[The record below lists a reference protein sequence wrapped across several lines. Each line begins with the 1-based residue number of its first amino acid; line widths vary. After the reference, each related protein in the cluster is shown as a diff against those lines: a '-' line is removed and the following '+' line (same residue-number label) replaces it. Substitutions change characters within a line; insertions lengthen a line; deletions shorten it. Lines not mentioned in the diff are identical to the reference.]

1 MPLSSGDRL
10 GPYEIL
16 APIGAGGMGE
26 VYKARDTRLD
36 RTVAVKI
43 LPAEMGSDPARRRRF
58 EQEARAVAALNHPNI
73 VVVYDVG
80 VQDDVVFL
88 VQELVDGEPLR
99 SLIDRGELTLRTSIA
114 LASQIADGLAAAH
127 RAGIVHRDLKPE
139 NIMVTSQGRA
149 KILDFGLARQSG
161 AFSGDAE
168 ERTKT
173 LAHTQEGAIL
183 GTLGYMSPE
192 QVRGKTADARSDIF
206 SFGAVFYEML
216 GGKRA
221 FASDSAADT
230 LSAILKDD
238 PADLPDSVPTGAKQV
253 ALHCLEKNPESR
265 FQSAQDLAFAI
276 HSLSG
281 SSTSSAPALEA
292 APSAPSRRTPWLLA
306 VTAVAGILAGVL
318 VSARVASRPAIDLQK
333 QHHTRL
339 VSEFSGDAE
348 PVWAA
353 DGKSFAYTG
362 PSDLL
367 IQNLDATAPTALHSF
382 RAADQVSPFFSPD
395 GTHVWYTAAT
405 DNRSVWSIGAAGGDP
420 QPVLRNLG
428 GFSGLEGVALSP
440 DGRSLI
446 VAAVSGNQTTLNIS
460 SPPGSPLQPFPGAP
474 NVSATFSRARLRFSH
489 DGSKL
494 LAVFMGTRR
503 SQDNGL
509 WVVAWPPGKGAAR
522 RIHPGLSNQTIDSAD
537 WLLDNRHMVVTTIP
551 ADNSLSGGG
560 LFLIDSESDSI
571 WPLAADNA
579 DAAEVAVGPDG
590 RILYERRIA
599 PYDLVQI
606 PVDGSAPRELLA
618 SDWAEAF
625 GAWSRTAD
633 EFVYVSDRGGQS
645 AVWISSGDG
654 SWQRRIVT
662 SQDVGEPA
670 GVSFRSPEF
679 SPDGKRICFIAGRR
693 VWVSPASGGQP
704 TPVTPADQ
712 TAITPSWS
720 ADGRWIAY
728 NTTDALMKIQV
739 GSSAPPVKI
748 LARTA
753 LVAAA
758 WSPDGKWITAGV
770 DGQVGVVSADGKEK
784 RVVFKREYG
793 PSALGWSRDGSTLY
807 LLDGG
812 LGDPVHLYAADMTK
826 GGAERVLANYPPMGG
841 FYSEMFEA
849 SARLSLSRDGKYLLA
864 PRFDLRCSVWL
875 IEGVEPPRSF
885 WQRLL
890 K

>member
-1 MPLSSGDRL
+1 MPLSAGDRL

-43 LPAEMGSDPARRRRF
+43 LPAELSADPGRRRRF

-73 VVVYDVG
+73 VAVFDVG
-80 VQDDVVFL
+80 VQDEVAFL
-88 VQELVDGEPLR
+88 VQELVAGEPLR
-99 SLIDRGELTLRTSIA
+99 NLIERGELTLRTTIA
-114 LASQIADGLAAAH
+114 LAGQIAEGLAAAH

-139 NIMVTSQGRA
+139 NIMVTSEGRA

-173 LAHTQEGAIL
+173 LVQTQEGAIL

-230 LSAILKDD
+230 LSAILKED
-238 PADLPDSVPTGAKQV
+238 PADLPDSVPAGARQV
-253 ALHCLEKNPESR
+253 ALHCLEKNPDNR

-276 HSLSG
+276 HALSG
-281 SSTSSAPALEA
+281 TSVSSVPALEA
-292 APSAPSRRTPWLLA
+292 TRGAPSRRKPWLLA
-306 VTAVAGILAGVL
+306 ATAAAGIAAGVL
-318 VSARVASRPAIDLQK
+318 VSARVASRPALDLQK
-333 QHHTRL
+333 QHHTLL
-339 VSEFSGDAE
+339 VSEFSGDPE
-348 PVWAA
+348 PRWAP
-353 DGKSFAYTG
+353 DGKSFTFMG
-362 PSDLL
+362 PSDLV
-367 IQNLDATAPTALHSF
+367 IQNLDATAPTALHAF
-382 RAADQVSPFFSPD
+382 RIDDMLAPFFSPD
-395 GTHVWYTAAT
+395 GSHVWYTAAT

-428 GFSGLEGVALSP
+428 GFVGLEGAELSP

-446 VAAVSGNQTTLNIS
+446 VAAVNGNETTLEIS
-460 SPPGSPLQPFPGAP
+460 SPPGSPLRPFPGAP
-474 NVSATFSRARLRFSH
+474 KVSATFSRVRMRFSH
-489 DGSKL
+489 DGNKL
-494 LAVFMGTRR
+494 LAAFTGARR
-503 SQDNGL
+503 SQDSGL
-509 WVVAWPPGKGAAR
+509 WLVAWPPGKGAAR
-522 RIHPGLSNQTIDSAD
+522 LIHPNLSHEAIDSAA
-537 WLLDNRHMVVTTIP
+537 WLLDNRHIVATTLR
-551 ADNSLSGGG
+551 AENSFSGGR
-560 LFLIDSESDSI
+560 LLIIDSDSDSV
-571 WPLAADNA
+571 WPLTADNA
-579 DAAEVAVGPDG
+579 DASNVAVSPDG
-590 RILYERRIA
+590 RILYERRTA
-599 PYDLVQI
+599 PYDLVEI
-606 PVDGSAPRELLA
+606 PVDGSKPRNLLA
-618 SDWAEAF
+618 TDWAEGF

-662 SQDVGEPA
+662 SQDVGEPVS
-670 GVSFRSPEF
+670 VSFRSPDF
-679 SPDGKRICFIAGRR
+679 SPDGKRICYIAGRR
-693 VWVSPASGGQP
+693 VWVSPASGGRP

-728 NTTDALMKIQV
+728 NTPDALMKIQV
-739 GSSAPPVKI
+739 GSSAPPVQV
-748 LARTA
+748 LAKTA
-753 LVAAA
+753 GVPAA
-758 WSPDGKWITAGV
+758 WSPNGKWITTAV
-770 DGQVGVVSADGKEK
+770 DGQIGVVAPDGGEK
-784 RVVFKREYG
+784 RVVFKRKFDQ
-793 PSALGWSRDGSTLY
+793 SALGWSRDGATLY

-812 LGDPVHLYAADMTK
+812 LGDPVHLYAADVAK
-826 GGAERVLANYPPMGG
+826 GGERLIATYPAMSAFYAEL
-841 FYSEMFEA
+841 FIS
-849 SARLSLSRDGKYLLA
+849 STRLSPSRDGKYLLA
-864 PRFDLRCSVWL
+864 PRFDVRSSVWL
-875 IEGVEPPRSF
+875 LEGVEPPRTF

>member
-1 MPLSSGDRL
+1 
-10 GPYEIL
+10 
-16 APIGAGGMGE
+16 MGE

-36 RTVAVKI
+36 RAVAVKI

-80 VQDDVVFL
+80 VQDNVVFL
-88 VQELVDGEPLR
+88 VQELVESEPLR
-99 SLIDRGELTLRTSIA
+99 SLIERGELTLRTSIA

-139 NIMVTSQGRA
+139 NIMVTPQGRA

-216 GGKRA
+216 AGKRA
-221 FASDSAADT
+221 FSSDSAADT
-230 LSAILKDD
+230 LSAILKED
-238 PADLPDSVPTGAKQV
+238 PADLPDSVPAGAKQV
-253 ALHCLEKNPESR
+253 ALHCLEKNPENR

-281 SSTSSAPALEA
+281 SSVSSTPALQA
-292 APSAPSRRTPWLLA
+292 AHSAPSRPKPWLLA
-306 VTAVAGILAGVL
+306 TTAVAGILAGVL
-318 VSARVASRPAIDLQK
+318 VSARVASHPAVDLQK
-333 QHHTRL
+333 QHHTLL
-339 VSEFSGDAE
+339 VSEFSGDPE
-348 PVWAA
+348 PVWTP

-362 PSDLL
+362 QSDIL
-367 IQNLDATAPTALHSF
+367 IQNLDATTPTALHSF
-382 RAADQVSPFFSPD
+382 RPADQVSLFFSPD
-395 GTHVWYTAAT
+395 GTHVWYTAAA

-420 QPVLRNLG
+420 QLVMRNLG
-428 GFSGLEGVALSP
+428 GFSGLEGAALSP

-460 SPPGSPLQPFPGAP
+460 SPPGSPLQAFGGAP

-662 SQDVGEPA
+662 SQDVGEPVGV
-670 GVSFRSPEF
+670 GVSFRSAEF
-679 SPDGKRICFIAGRR
+679 SSDGKRICYVAGRR
-693 VWVSPASGGQP
+693 VWVSSTSGGRP
-704 TPVTPADQ
+704 TPVTSADQ

-720 ADGRWIAY
+720 PDGRWIAY

-739 GSSAPPVKI
+739 GSSAPPVKVF
-748 LARTA
+748 AKTTP
-753 LVAAA
+753 VPAA

-770 DGQVGVVSADGKEK
+770 DGQVGVVSADGKEQ
-784 RVVFKREYG
+784 RVVFKHQYG
-793 PSALGWSRDGSTLY
+793 SSALGWSRDGSTLY

-812 LGDPVHLYAADMTK
+812 LGDPVHLYAADVTK
-826 GGAERVLANYPPMGG
+826 EGAERVIASYPPVSG
-841 FYSEMFEA
+841 FYSEIFQG
-849 SARLSLSRDGKYLLA
+849 SARLYPSRDGKYLLA
-864 PRFDLRCSVWL
+864 PRFDVRSSVWL
-875 IEGVEPPRSF
+875 LEGVEPPRSF